1 VSEELDIRFSGD
13 DGDVP
18 ADVLGIGYPRSAI
31 ELAEAAEEL
40 SALERAPGEAALDDE
55 RPTRRL
61 DQPVRALGLA
71 ALVGVLV
78 GVAMTRAA

>member
-1 VSEELDIRFSGD
+1 MSEALDIRFSGD

-31 ELAEAAEEL
+31 VLAEAAEEL

-55 RPTRRL
+55 RSTRRL

-78 GVAMTRAA
+78 GVAMTRAV